1 MSSSIITNSKSKQ
14 SSARERS
21 SCYDSSVFFARTF
34 DAACNEVKTQI
45 ALENAERNRIYGLKP
60 SANPTNANRYGA
72 TSMDGCNMERKY
84 VVRACREIDT

>member
-1 MSSSIITNSKSKQ
+1 MSSSIITNSKSEQ

-21 SCYDSSVFFARTF
+21 SCYDSPAFSARTI
-34 DAACNEVKTQI
+34 DAVSNDVKTQI
-45 ALENAERNRIYGLKP
+45 ALENTEGTRIYGLKT
-60 SANPTNANRYGA
+60 ANPTDANRYGA